1 MKKRYMKLKKRVG
14 ILILTFCIIISALA
28 FTGCSKKDVPDGYQL
43 IARDGDTFRLYVP
56 TQGWMPNTSSGIT
69 SAYYS
74 VSNELTGMPAASISV
89 YTPDD
94 AKGCETVADY
104 WNICSFK
111 LSAELVD
118 YTYIAKES
126 GTTVLGGETAG
137 KYVYT
142 AKMNTGVGDSEQT
155 AAVTYK
161 FMQIIAVHNGQVY
174 VLIFSAP
181 EAEYEARVEDMNG
194 NPDEDDLGII
204 GYFKFAEPYNDGEN
218 KKYDDEDSPEQMKL
232 ASSKERPYILFA
244 PESWSVDESGQITTV
259 YASDRSN
266 LTVQYIMRDSDIA
279 AEEYWKTCTSK
290 YKNILTDFA
299 ESESAV
305 QTVAGI
311 EGGIVGTF
319 SGKSGGVEYKFKQA
333 IVLKGEIYY
342 VITYTSTAQN
352 YDKHVS
358 DVDRMLELFEIK

>member
-1 MKKRYMKLKKRVG
+1 M
-14 ILILTFCIIISALA
+14 ILTLCIIISALVFA
-28 FTGCSKKDVPDGYQL
+28 GCSKNEVPDGYQL
-43 IARDGDTFRLYVP
+43 IARDGDNFRLYVP
-56 TQGWMPNTSSGIT
+56 TQGWMPNTSSGVT
-69 SAYYS
+69 CAYYS
-74 VSNELTGMPAASISV
+74 VSNEQTGMPAASISV

-94 AKGCETVADY
+94 ADDCETVADY
-104 WNICSFK
+104 WSICSFK
-111 LSAELVD
+111 LSTDLTD

-142 AKMNTGVGDSEQT
+142 AKMNTGVGDSGQT
-155 AAVTYK
+155 VPVTYK
-161 FMQIIAVHNGQVY
+161 FMQIMAIHNSQMY

-194 NPDEDDLGII
+194 NADEDDLGII
-204 GYFKFAEPYNDGEN
+204 GYFKFAESYDDGED
-218 KKYDDEDSPEQMKL
+218 KKYDDEKAPEQMKL
-232 ASSKERPYILFA
+232 ASSKERPYTLFA
-244 PESWSVDESGQITTV
+244 PESWKIDESGQITTV

-266 LTVQYIMRDSDIA
+266 LTVQYIMRDIEIS
-279 AEEYWKTCTSK
+279 AEVYWKCCTVK

-299 ESESAV
+299 EGESSA

-311 EGGIVGTF
+311 ENGIVGTF

-333 IVLKGEIYY
+333 IVLKGEVYY
-342 VITYTSTAQN
+342 VITYTATAQN
-352 YDKHVS
+352 YDKHIS